1 MNRDDFGIS
10 TATNATWHDFVK
22 RVQSEA
28 QLSKYPIDQGL
39 AQSISAL
46 PRVDRNDVAEARRIM
61 SRRTIASGRYDS
73 IDEGVTTEDH
83 SCTSADGQVVE
94 LRVYRP
100 HHRTNT
106 GAIYH
111 VHGGGFILGD
121 LEMSHRRNVEI
132 AQEVGSI
139 VVSVN
144 YRLAPEWPFPTP
156 VEDVYSGLVW
166 IHERAGE
173 LEIDPSLVVLHGV
186 SAGGALAASTALL
199 TRDRNGPPIC
209 FQFLK
214 SPVLDDRLL
223 TDSSKRFTDTPA
235 LNRHDAETC
244 WSAYLGQVARGAS
257 AVPPYAAPA
266 RASDLTKLPQTYIS
280 VAEFDPLRDEG
291 IDYARSLLAAEVPVE
306 LHLFP
311 GTYHG
316 SAAAREAAVSQRELA
331 EEVAVLRGVMGRTR
345 PSAPIRD
352 DEGA

>member
-1 MNRDDFGIS
+1 MNSYRID
-10 TATNATWHDFVK
+10 
-22 RVQSEA
+22 SE
-28 QLSKYPIDQGL
+28 LI
-39 AQSISAL
+39 QSISAL
-46 PRVDRNDVAEARRIM
+46 PRVDRTDIAEARRIM
-61 SRRTIASGRYDS
+61 SGRIVASGRYDS
-73 IDEGVTTEDH
+73 IDEGVTTEEH
-83 SCTSADGQVVE
+83 SCTSADGQSVD

-100 HHRTNT
+100 NRRTNG

-111 VHGGGFILGD
+111 VHGGGFIVGD
-121 LEMSHRRNVEI
+121 LEMSHLRNVEI
-132 AQEVGSI
+132 AREVGCI

-166 IHERAGE
+166 LHEHAGE

-199 TRDRNGPPIC
+199 ARDRNGPPIC
-209 FQFLK
+209 FQLLK

-235 LNRHDAETC
+235 LNRHDAEIC
-244 WSAYLGQVARGAS
+244 WSAYLGQLGRGTRGVS
-257 AVPPYAAPA
+257 PYAAPA
-266 RASDLTKLPQTYIS
+266 RASDLTKLPPTYIS

-291 IDYARSLLAAEVPVE
+291 LDYARSLLTSGIPVE

-316 SAAAREAAVSQRELA
+316 SAAAREATVSHRELS
-331 EEVAVLRGVMGRTR
+331 EEVAVLRSVIECTGL
-345 PSAPIRD
+345 PIASSD
-352 DEGA
+352 DEEDTADV